1 MNSGVI
7 TGRDGEAHMDSAIDK
22 RRASLIDCFSMAR
35 VWAWKFYR
43 AACRFLYVE
52 QQYVCRILCSG
63 RSPSFNDGALR
74 ETGKWK
80 EERLHILACAT
91 LCPLEI

>member
-35 VWAWKFYR
+35 VWA
-43 AACRFLYVE
+43 
-52 QQYVCRILCSG
+52 
-63 RSPSFNDGALR
+63 
-74 ETGKWK
+74 
-80 EERLHILACAT
+80 
-91 LCPLEI
+91 